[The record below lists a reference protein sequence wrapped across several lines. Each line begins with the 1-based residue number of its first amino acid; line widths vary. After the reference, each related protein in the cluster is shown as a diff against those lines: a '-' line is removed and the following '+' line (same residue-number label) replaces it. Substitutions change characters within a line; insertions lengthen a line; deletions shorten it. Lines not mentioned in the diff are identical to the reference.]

1 MYNKRIFDITEK
13 TSSTWNHF
21 NEPENGKVK
30 CRKCGTEMSSKY
42 LQNLAKHLNRCKKVM
57 RRDYIRMYMWVIISA
72 GEASNVEGGDNE
84 DIGSEA
90 TDSDRD

>member
-1 MYNKRIFDITEK
+1 MYNKRIFDITGKTSSQK

-21 NEPENGKVK
+21 TEPENGMVTCK
-30 CRKCGTEMSSKY
+30 KCGTEMSSKY
-42 LQNLAKHLNRCKKVM
+42 LQNLTRHHKHCEK
-57 RRDYIRMYMWVIISA
+57 A
-72 GEASNVEGGDNE
+72 GEASNVEGGDNQ